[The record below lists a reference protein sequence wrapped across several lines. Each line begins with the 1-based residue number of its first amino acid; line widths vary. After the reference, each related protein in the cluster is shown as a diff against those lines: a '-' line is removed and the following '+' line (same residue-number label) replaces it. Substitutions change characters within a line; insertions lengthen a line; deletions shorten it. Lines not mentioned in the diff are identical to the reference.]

1 MRIFILIWIYLLL
14 NNCSFNNESQYWTED
29 SKKKIINDIKLD
41 EILDKSNDIRQMTV
55 KEYKIYIDDITKKSK
70 YTNIDKRKKKL
81 KLL

>member
-55 KEYKIYIDDITKKSK
+55 KEYKIYIDDLTKKSK
-70 YTNIDKRKKKL
+70 YPNIDK
-81 KLL
+81 